1 MDYESER
8 ISESAVLPGVKFTI
22 ARMSFG
28 RRIEL
33 TRRIRELAAR
43 AEFLQAGD
51 DAREKIDATLL
62 AGEIERIYL
71 SWGLLRVNGLTIDGL
86 PATPELVE
94 ASGPEP
100 LCREIVA
107 AIRAE
112 CGLTDE
118 ETKN

>member
-1 MDYESER
+1 MEYESER
-8 ISESAVLPGVKFTI
+8 TSESASAPGVRFTI
-22 ARMSFG
+22 AKMSFG

-33 TRRIRELAAR
+33 TRRIRDLAAR

-51 DAREKIDATLL
+51 NAREKIDASLL
-62 AGEIERIYL
+62 ASEIEREYL
-71 SWGLLRVNGLTIDGL
+71 GWGLVRIEGLTIDGQ
-86 PATPELVE
+86 PATPEAVA
-94 ASGPEP
+94 ASGPEA

-118 ETKN
+118 EAKN